1 MVTLLKPHHYVKKNH
16 LFTAVCIFI
25 TYALTAQFT
34 YSFTNAGAAGSIGP
48 NQLQINTAYS
58 SSNLSGS
65 VVVTGG
71 IQSFTIPTAGSYK
84 IEAYGAAGGTQLYS
98 PSYPGGPGAY
108 MSGVFSFS
116 AGTVLKILVGQK
128 GNDTQGFPVDNAA
141 PGGGG
146 GTFVYFNAS
155 DPLPLIAAGGGG
167 GGGRDQG
174 LLSAT
179 TASNG
184 NPALVGG
191 AGGTSGNGGQSN
203 SGGSSYWAGAGAG
216 WLTDGTGGNNS
227 STYSYFAGSS
237 GAYGGRTPLN
247 GGAGGIRWND
257 GTDEGGD
264 GGFGGGGGGGSDNM
278 GTGGGGG
285 FSGGGG
291 GRSGASGNPTGG
303 GGGSYNGGASQ
314 VNTAS
319 VNPGHGKVIITKLNG
334 VAITQLAPITCNGGS
349 NAVLTVSA
357 STGVAPFTYS
367 WLPGGST
374 SQTITGLSAG
384 SYTCITTD
392 ATATSFTNIFTIS
405 NPPVITSLITSQ
417 TNLTCN
423 GGSNGYLSV
432 SASGGVSPYTYTWS
446 PNGGNSASAFGLTA
460 GLYTCSI
467 SDANNCIITTTANLT
482 QPGPI
487 NIVAFAT
494 SSAICMG
501 GTVSLI
507 GGGANSY
514 TWTNGVIN
522 GVPFTPT
529 VTSSYIVTG
538 FDFSGCP
545 GYAQTSVIVNPLPI
559 VAATGAGSVC
569 SGSSTTL
576 SASGASTYSWSNGAT
591 GANAIVSP
599 TVATI
604 YTAYGTSSLGCT
616 KTATVSVGAYPLP
629 NVTAVLSNTA
639 ICAGG
644 SVIMIGI
651 GANTFSWTGGV
662 VNGLAYFP
670 TSTDV
675 YTVTGTD
682 FNGCSNTATRTVV
695 VNVLPTVSI
704 NGSNSICLGDQTLL
718 VASGAN
724 SYTWNT
730 SVVSSSI
737 SVSPVSSSIYT
748 VTGVSQQGCINTA
761 VYGVTVNPVPA
772 LTIITSNTVI
782 CEGSSLI
789 LTANGAATYTWQP
802 LNVSTTSIVI
812 SPNITGNYSL
822 TGSANGCTN
831 SAQITISV
839 NPTPTIT
846 VSSQGTICA
855 FDSATLSAS
864 GANSYTWETGSNS
877 QNIVVNPPATTTYT
891 LVGSDLNG
899 CSKTGSITQYVN
911 PLPIISII
919 SSDSLICSGDS
930 VMLSVNGANSYTW
943 NTAQNDSVITVKPTT
958 STTYSVNG
966 TNSYG
971 CINASDYLVNV
982 SPCTGLPE
990 QKALLNN
997 ISIYPNPNNGEFTIH
1012 SQSDMDLI
1020 LLNSLG
1026 QVIRTFKLDNATN
1039 YFTNVKNLTHGIY
1052 FLRSA
1057 NQQHTFNQKIIVSN

>member
-1 MVTLLKPHHYVKKNH
+1 MKKHH
-16 LFTAVCIFI
+16 LFTAVCIFVSC
-25 TYALTAQFT
+25 ALTAQFT

-48 NQLQINTAYS
+48 NQSQINTAYS

-71 IQSFTIPTAGSYK
+71 IQSFTVPSAGSYK

-98 PSYPGGPGAY
+98 PGYPGGLGAY

-155 DPLPLIAAGGGG
+155 DPLPLMAAGGGG

-203 SGGSSYWAGAGAG
+203 YGGSSYWAGAGAG

-247 GGAGGIRWND
+247 GGAGGLRWND

-303 GGGSYNGGASQ
+303 GGGSYNGGTSQ

-334 VAITQLAPITCNGGS
+334 VTITQLAPITCNGGS

-392 ATATSFTNIFTIS
+392 ATATSYTNVFTVS
-405 NPPVITSLITSQ
+405 NPPLITSLITSQ
-417 TNLTCN
+417 SNLTCN
-423 GGSNGYLSV
+423 GGSNGYLSA
-432 SASGGVSPYTYTWS
+432 SAFGGVAPYTYTWS
-446 PNGGNSASAFGLTA
+446 PNGGNASSAFGLTA

-467 SDANNCIITTTANLT
+467 SDANNCVVTTTANLT
-482 QPGPI
+482 QPGPV

-494 SSAICMG
+494 SSAICTG

-514 TWTNGVIN
+514 TWNNGVIN
-522 GVPFTPT
+522 GIPFTPT
-529 VTSSYIVTG
+529 ISSSYIVTG
-538 FDFSGCP
+538 FDQNGCP
-545 GYAQTSVIVNPLPI
+545 GYAQTSVIVNPLPT
-559 VAATGAGSVC
+559 VSATAVSSVC
-569 SGSSTTL
+569 SGASTTL

-591 GANAIVSP
+591 GANVIVSP
-599 TVATI
+599 TVATT
-604 YTAYGTSSLGCT
+604 YTAYGTSTLGCT
-616 KTATVSVGAYPLP
+616 KTATLLLGVYPLP
-629 NVTAVLSNTA
+629 SVTAVLSNTA

-662 VNGLAYFP
+662 INGSAYFP

-695 VNVLPTVSI
+695 VNSLPTISV
-704 NGSNSICLGDQTLL
+704 NGLNSICQGDQTVLF
-718 VASGAN
+718 ASGAN
-724 SYTWNT
+724 SYTWST
-730 SVVSSSI
+730 SAVNSSI
-737 SVSPVSSSIYT
+737 SVSPASNLIYT
-748 VTGVSQQGCINTA
+748 VTGSSQQGCINTA
-761 VYGVTVNPVPA
+761 AYGVTVNPVPA
-772 LTIITSNTVI
+772 VIIIVASTLI
-782 CEGSSLI
+782 CEGNSIS
-789 LTANGAATYTWQP
+789 LTASGATNYTWQP
-802 LNVSTTSIVI
+802 LNVNTTSVVV
-812 SPNITGNYSL
+812 SPNTTSNYSL
-822 TGSANGCTN
+822 IGAANGCTN
-831 SAQITISV
+831 SAQITVSV
-839 NPTPTIT
+839 NPSPTIT
-846 VSSQGTICA
+846 VISQGTVCA

-864 GANSYTWETGSNS
+864 GASSYTWETGSNG
-877 QNIVVNPPATTTYT
+877 QNIVVNPSATTTYT

-899 CSKTGSITQYVN
+899 CSKTGSVTQFVN
-911 PLPIISII
+911 PLPLISITGNDTI
-919 SSDSLICSGDS
+919 VCPGDS
-930 VMLSVNGANSYTW
+930 VMLKVSGANSYTW
-943 NTAQNDSVITVKPTT
+943 STLQNDSTIIVNPST

-966 TNSYG
+966 TNSFG
-971 CINASDYLVNV
+971 CINTSDYLVNV
-982 SPCTGLPE
+982 SPCTG
-990 QKALLNN
+990 
-997 ISIYPNPNNGEFTIH
+997 ISEEEELFTSIQIYPNPNNGEFTIH
-1012 SQSDMDLI
+1012 SQNDMNLT
-1020 LLNSLG
+1020 LMNSLG
-1026 QVIRTFKLDNATN
+1026 QVIETIKLNKDISH
-1039 YFTNVKNLTHGIY
+1039 FVSVKSLSNGIY
-1052 FLRSA
+1052 FLKST
-1057 NQQHTFNQKIIVSN
+1057 NQQHQYSSKIIVSK